1 MLSFFP
7 IAMAF
12 FFLIYEYRNYRLLKK
27 ARFLYEKDGVKY
39 YQIESDEDN
48 AITIKSVIF
57 GKNIIIIGKENKEV
71 LAHEEGHLHQ
81 PYFIYYFLT
90 ISALAI
96 SYNILTI
103 PFLLIIYKAMF
114 LHYERAADLYAYY
127 NFNVKYSSDQQRPK
141 SKIDRIKAWLFDTH
155 PPDWVREKEEYYEK
169 KNSLIKLFLEDLLS

>member
-7 IAMAF
+7 IALAF
-12 FFLIYEYRNYRLLKK
+12 FLFIYEFRNYRLLKK
-27 ARFLYEKDGVKY
+27 ARFLYEKDDVKY

-48 AITIKSVIF
+48 AITIKSIIF
-57 GKNIIIIGKENKEV
+57 GKNVIIIGKENKEV

-127 NFNVKYSSDQQRPK
+127 NFNVKYSSDKQRPK
-141 SKIDRIKAWLFDTH
+141 SKIDRIKAWVFDTH
-155 PPDWVREKEEYYEK
+155 PPDYVRTKEEYYK
-169 KNSLIKLFLEDLLS
+169 KTNILKLFIRDLLS